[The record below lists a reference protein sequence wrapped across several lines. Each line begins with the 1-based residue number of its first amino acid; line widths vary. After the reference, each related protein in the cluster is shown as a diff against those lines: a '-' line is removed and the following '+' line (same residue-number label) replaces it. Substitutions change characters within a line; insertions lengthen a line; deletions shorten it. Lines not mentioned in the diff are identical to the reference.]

1 MKIGG
6 FQKMTVLDFPGKIAC
21 IIFTHGCNFKCPF
34 CHNARLVTEDGDF
47 FDEEEI
53 LSYLNKRRGILDGV
67 CISGGEP
74 LIHGE
79 AIFELM
85 RKIKELGFLIKLD
98 TNGYLPNKLKYAI
111 DNGLVDYVAMDIK
124 NSPDK
129 YPQTAGIDIVDMEK
143 IKSSIEIIMSS
154 SVDYEFRTTVTKEL
168 HTPEDF
174 VEIGKLIRGAKRYYI
189 QNFVDSGGIIS
200 EGSSPLENQGLTALL
215 EAILPYVPS
224 ALIRGQ

>member
-98 TNGYLPNKLKYAI
+98 TNGYLPNKLKFAI

-215 EAILPYVPS
+215 EAISPYVPS